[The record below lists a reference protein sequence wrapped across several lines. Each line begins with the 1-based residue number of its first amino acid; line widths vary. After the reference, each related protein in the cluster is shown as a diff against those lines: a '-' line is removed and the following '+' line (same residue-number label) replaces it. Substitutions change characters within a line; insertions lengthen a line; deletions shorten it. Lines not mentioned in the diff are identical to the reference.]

1 MDVYRWKTICGNHEM
16 SDGELPPAEPKD
28 DKPVVSSQSDSAE
41 QVSAIRLSIPA
52 TVILERRMIS
62 RSFWSMPSWYLHTV
76 AIGSHLVAGQQQSSQ
91 IGKSAGKS
99 DKGDLFAWS
108 GFEVTLYKDAC
119 ERYWHALI
127 GDKPLVYVICR
138 DETDETDGPD
148 KDSLS
153 LQPIAVTLDYDDAS
167 AASETDS
174 PVLSASIPGELYRTM
189 ERFVLTHYRP
199 QEFKKRKRRDWSG
212 EGTSPGSGARSSPKG
227 HPGAALGPISD
238 SNPPGA
244 ADE

>member
-1 MDVYRWKTICGNHEM
+1 M
-16 SDGELPPAEPKD
+16 SDGEVPLAKPEDENSGLSTHAESIPQD
-28 DKPVVSSQSDSAE
+28 SS
-41 QVSAIRLSIPA
+41 IRLGIPA

-76 AIGSHLVAGQQQSSQ
+76 AVGNNLVTSQQKSSD
-91 IGKSAGKS
+91 IGKPAGTS

-148 KDSLS
+148 GTSLS
-153 LQPIAVTLDYDDAS
+153 LRPIAVTLDYDDAS

-174 PVLSASIPGELYRTM
+174 PVLSAPIPGELYRTM

-199 QEFKKRKRRDWSG
+199 QAFKKRKRRNWSG
-212 EGTSPGSGARSSPKG
+212 EGSQQNNSLQSDVGMQPGNDNR
-227 HPGAALGPISD
+227 PISD
-238 SNPPGA
+238 SKPHGA